1 MRFGGCGYL
10 PSSWCLV
17 HDGQRQGGHFY
28 LEESIVELDD
38 LGGKDLGLRLASK
51 R

>member
-1 MRFGGCGYL
+1 MMGAVTE
-10 PSSWCLV
+10 SS
-17 HDGQRQGGHFY
+17 DGVY
-28 LEESIVELDD
+28 LEERIVELDD